1 MNTYSVEIPGQGR
14 FRVESEQELTD
25 EQAYQAALAQTK
37 KEPAPQR
44 IRSFAQGLTMG
55 GSDEMEAGIVSKWT
69 GRPYDEVLA
78 EIRTKIKA
86 YQQANPIESTATELL
101 GAAGTGLAFAPF
113 TGGASVPA
121 TLGRAMATSGA
132 QGLASGF
139 LSAEGDL
146 SQRAAGGLTG
156 AATGAVLGPVFQ
168 KAVEGVGFTA
178 DRVTDWARRNMGGR
192 GSRAVETEIQRLAKT
207 SGLTNDEIVDRIARG
222 EIMAENET
230 LRTAVR
236 ALYSQGGEAGNI
248 LREALT
254 VRPEAFRRSA
264 QTLMQQTLTPGVD
277 KSVLRSMKMSDDAA
291 KAAERQAY
299 KQAFEQGGVISPELT
314 LALGEAIKKV
324 PNVVENINRNYRAET
339 GKKNFFEV
347 VDGNVRFDKGA
358 TLEDFE
364 IARRALRDE
373 ADQAYRSGQGAYGEI
388 LKNLELNIKSAL
400 DVASQPLAKAR
411 AGAAALRQAR
421 DAFGEGRK
429 AFTKSSDAVELEIQ
443 NYNPQQLQAYRS
455 GVMDAMRNKF
465 TTGQRKSLMNTLADE
480 ESKESKILRSVYPQ
494 DSLPDLVKRIE
505 LASQSQ
511 KTATSVLGG
520 SQTAPSLL
528 QAPKIGSNVSAQEMA
543 SAIGGDPFALIN
555 VTRKILGSKTQNL
568 SEPDRKRVAQIL
580 VETDPNLVRRALQD
594 DSAMAELQRKVSQM
608 TGGLAVGARSAG
620 AYGAGAY
627 LTPSLLAE

>member
-25 EQAYQAALAQTK
+25 EQAYQAALAQAQ
-37 KEPAPQR
+37 KEPVSQR
-44 IRSFAQGLTMG
+44 ARSFAQGLTMG

-86 YQQANPIESTATELL
+86 YQQAKPIESTATELL

-121 TLGRAMATSGA
+121 TLGRTIATSGA

-156 AATGAVLGPVFQ
+156 AATGAVLGPAFQ
-168 KAVEGVGFTA
+168 KGLEAVGFTA
-178 DRVTDWARRNMGGR
+178 DKVVDWARRNMGGR
-192 GSRAVETEIQRLAKT
+192 GSKAVETEIQRLAST
-207 SGLTNDEIVDRIARG
+207 SGMTTDEIVDRIAKG

-248 LREALT
+248 LRQALT

-314 LALGEAIKKV
+314 LAFGEAIKKV

>member
-37 KEPAPQR
+37 KEPATQR

-314 LALGEAIKKV
+314 LAFGEAIKKV

-347 VDGNVRFDKGA
+347 VDGKVRFDKGA

>member
-277 KSVLRSMKMSDDAA
+277 KSVLRSM
-291 KAAERQAY
+291 
-299 KQAFEQGGVISPELT
+299 
-314 LALGEAIKKV
+314 
-324 PNVVENINRNYRAET
+324 
-339 GKKNFFEV
+339 
-347 VDGNVRFDKGA
+347 
-358 TLEDFE
+358 
-364 IARRALRDE
+364 
-373 ADQAYRSGQGAYGEI
+373 
-388 LKNLELNIKSAL
+388 
-400 DVASQPLAKAR
+400 
-411 AGAAALRQAR
+411 
-421 DAFGEGRK
+421 
-429 AFTKSSDAVELEIQ
+429 
-443 NYNPQQLQAYRS
+443 
-455 GVMDAMRNKF
+455 
-465 TTGQRKSLMNTLADE
+465 
-480 ESKESKILRSVYPQ
+480 
-494 DSLPDLVKRIE
+494 
-505 LASQSQ
+505 
-511 KTATSVLGG
+511 
-520 SQTAPSLL
+520 
-528 QAPKIGSNVSAQEMA
+528 
-543 SAIGGDPFALIN
+543 
-555 VTRKILGSKTQNL
+555 
-568 SEPDRKRVAQIL
+568 
-580 VETDPNLVRRALQD
+580 
-594 DSAMAELQRKVSQM
+594 
-608 TGGLAVGARSAG
+608 
-620 AYGAGAY
+620 
-627 LTPSLLAE
+627 

>member
-314 LALGEAIKKV
+314 LAFGEAIKKV

>member
-25 EQAYQAALAQTK
+25 EQAYQAALAQAQ
-37 KEPAPQR
+37 KEPVSQR
-44 IRSFAQGLTMG
+44 ARSFAQGLTMG
-55 GSDEMEAGIVSKWT
+55 GFDEMEAGIVSKWT

-86 YQQANPIESTATELL
+86 YQQAKPIESTATELL

-121 TLGRAMATSGA
+121 TLGRTIATSGA

-156 AATGAVLGPVFQ
+156 AATGAVLGPAFQ
-168 KAVEGVGFTA
+168 KGLEAVGFTA
-178 DRVTDWARRNMGGR
+178 DKVVDWARRNMGGR
-192 GSRAVETEIQRLAKT
+192 GSKAVETEIQRLAST
-207 SGLTNDEIVDRIARG
+207 SGMTTDEIVDRIAKG

-314 LALGEAIKKV
+314 LAFGEAIKKV

>member
-156 AATGAVLGPVFQ
+156 AATGAVLGPAFQ
-168 KAVEGVGFTA
+168 KGLEAVGFTA
-178 DRVTDWARRNMGGR
+178 DKVVDWARRNMGGR
-192 GSRAVETEIQRLAKT
+192 GSKAVETEIQRLAST
-207 SGLTNDEIVDRIARG
+207 SGMTTDEIVDRIAKG

-248 LREALT
+248 LRQALT
-254 VRPEAFRRSA
+254 VRPEAFRRSV

-314 LALGEAIKKV
+314 LAFGEAIKKV

>member
-299 KQAFEQGGVISPELT
+299 KQAFEKGGVISPELT
-314 LALGEAIKKV
+314 LAFGEAIKKV

>member
-25 EQAYQAALAQTK
+25 EQAYQAALAQAQ
-37 KEPAPQR
+37 KEPPSQR
-44 IRSFAQGLTMG
+44 LRSAAQGFTMG
-55 GSDEMEAGIVSKWT
+55 ASDEAEAAIVSRWT
-69 GRPYDEVLA
+69 GRPYDEVLS

-86 YQQANPIESTATELL
+86 YQQAQPLESTGAELL
-101 GAAGTGLAFAPF
+101 GAAGMGLLTAPF
-113 TGGASVPA
+113 TGGASVPL
-121 TLGRAMATSGA
+121 TIGRAAAISGA
-132 QGLASGF
+132 QGGVSGF
-139 LSAEGDL
+139 ASAEGDIK
-146 SQRAAGGLTG
+146 QRGAGAVTGALTG
-156 AATGAVLGPVFQ
+156 AVAGPAIQ
-168 KAVEGVGFTA
+168 KGMQLVGFTA
-178 DRVTDWARRNMGGR
+178 DKVVDWARRNMGGR
-192 GSRAVETEIQRLAKT
+192 GSKAVETEIQRLAST
-207 SGLTNDEIVDRIARG
+207 SGMTTDEIVDRIAKG

-299 KQAFEQGGVISPELT
+299 KQAFERGGVISPELT
-314 LALGEAIKKV
+314 LAFGEAIKKV

-465 TTGQRKSLMNTLADE
+465 TTGQRKSLMNTFADE

-520 SQTAPSLL
+520 SQTASSLL

>member
-1 MNTYSVEIPGQGR
+1 
-14 FRVESEQELTD
+14 
-25 EQAYQAALAQTK
+25 
-37 KEPAPQR
+37 
-44 IRSFAQGLTMG
+44 
-55 GSDEMEAGIVSKWT
+55 
-69 GRPYDEVLA
+69 
-78 EIRTKIKA
+78 
-86 YQQANPIESTATELL
+86 
-101 GAAGTGLAFAPF
+101 
-113 TGGASVPA
+113 
-121 TLGRAMATSGA
+121 
-132 QGLASGF
+132 
-139 LSAEGDL
+139 
-146 SQRAAGGLTG
+146 
-156 AATGAVLGPVFQ
+156 
-168 KAVEGVGFTA
+168 
-178 DRVTDWARRNMGGR
+178 
-192 GSRAVETEIQRLAKT
+192 
-207 SGLTNDEIVDRIARG
+207 
-222 EIMAENET
+222 MAENET

-314 LALGEAIKKV
+314 LAFGEAIKKV

>member
-314 LALGEAIKKV
+314 LAFGEAIKKV

-347 VDGNVRFDKGA
+347 VDGKVRFDKGA